1 MSPQEFLQALRQTLG
16 AEAVLSGDAVPARYH
31 TDWSGTPPV
40 TPLALVRPRS
50 TEDVSA
56 TLRLCH
62 QHRVPVVPQGGLT
75 GLAGAA
81 VPSADCVALSLER
94 MPAIEA
100 IDARSATMT
109 VQAGATLQA
118 VQEAAVDAG
127 LAFGVD
133 LGARGSCQIGGNVAT
148 NAGGNGVLQHG
159 MMREQVLGLEV
170 VLADGTVLPMLRPMI
185 KNNTG
190 YDLKQFFIGAEGTLG
205 IITRV
210 LLRLRH
216 APQATATTLVAMP
229 DFDSALAVLKRMQS
243 RFGNSVAAYE
253 LMWDSFVQASMAWLK
268 LAAPFEQRYPLL
280 ALINVDGKDEAQL
293 QGDVQQVLE
302 EAMEAGEVLDAIV
315 AQSVAQVQQ
324 LWKLREAPAE
334 LNNNMHPAINF
345 DVSLPQADIGRFAEA
360 CMQAFAARWPGHQA
374 LYFGHVGD
382 GNLHVSVD
390 GKTVNGECEQ
400 VEELLYRI
408 VGEMQGS
415 VSAEHGIG
423 LHKKPYLSNSRTPA
437 ELAAMR
443 AIKLALDPLGLMN
456 PGKVF
461 DL

>member
-1 MSPQEFLQALRQTLG
+1 
-16 AEAVLSGDAVPARYH
+16 
-31 TDWSGTPPV
+31 
-40 TPLALVRPRS
+40 
-50 TEDVSA
+50 
-56 TLRLCH
+56 
-62 QHRVPVVPQGGLT
+62 
-75 GLAGAA
+75 
-81 VPSADCVALSLER
+81 
-94 MPAIEA
+94 
-100 IDARSATMT
+100 
-109 VQAGATLQA
+109 
-118 VQEAAVDAG
+118 
-127 LAFGVD
+127 
-133 LGARGSCQIGGNVAT
+133 
-148 NAGGNGVLQHG
+148 
-159 MMREQVLGLEV
+159 
-170 VLADGTVLPMLRPMI
+170 
-185 KNNTG
+185 
-190 YDLKQFFIGAEGTLG
+190 
-205 IITRV
+205 
-210 LLRLRH
+210 
-216 APQATATTLVAMP
+216 
-229 DFDSALAVLKRMQS
+229 
-243 RFGNSVAAYE
+243 
-253 LMWDSFVQASMAWLK
+253 
-268 LAAPFEQRYPLL
+268 
-280 ALINVDGKDEAQL
+280 
-293 QGDVQQVLE
+293 
-302 EAMEAGEVLDAIV
+302 MEAGEVLDAIV

-360 CMQAFAARWPGHQA
+360 CMQAFAARWPAHQA

-400 VEELLYRI
+400 VEELLYLL